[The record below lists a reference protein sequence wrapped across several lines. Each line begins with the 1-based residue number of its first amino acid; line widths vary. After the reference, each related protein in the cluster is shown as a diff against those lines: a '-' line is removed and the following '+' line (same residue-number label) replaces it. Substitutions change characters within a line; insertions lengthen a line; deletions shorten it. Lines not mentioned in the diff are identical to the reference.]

1 MDLTQSKK
9 VAFPLS
15 YEVNAFGECKSL
27 REWFADA
34 RSGCCNFPAFRY
46 RFAAIGMSATEAI
59 ETPRIKKERATVDAG
74 KRCGKLVSTGKHRRL
89 RHATEVLCDCD
100 CGQQVWR
107 NVHRFS
113 VAKRMSCGCGVGNEH
128 EARDK
133 KAKRS
138 REWHQANKDRH
149 REYMRQWK
157 ENNPHLVSKHQ
168 FYRRKASV
176 VSAEEAAAIKQIYN
190 LAKSNLAC
198 VCYLCGSITG
208 KAERQVDHSLPI
220 CRGGDH
226 SAANLAIACTDCNLR
241 KHAKTELE
249 FLLQEHEIEGPLL
262 V

>member
-1 MDLTQSKK
+1 MSE
-9 VAFPLS
+9 VYS
-15 YEVNAFGECKSL
+15 YQCKSL

-46 RFAAIGMSATEAI
+46 RFAAIGMKLE
-59 ETPRIKKERATVDAG
+59 IKRQN
-74 KRCGKLVSTGKHRRL
+74 
-89 RHATEVLCDCD
+89 EV
-100 CGQQVWR
+100 GSGTR
-107 NVHRFS
+107 
-113 VAKRMSCGCGVGNEH
+113 
-128 EARDK
+128 
-133 KAKRS
+133 
-138 REWHQANKDRH
+138 RH